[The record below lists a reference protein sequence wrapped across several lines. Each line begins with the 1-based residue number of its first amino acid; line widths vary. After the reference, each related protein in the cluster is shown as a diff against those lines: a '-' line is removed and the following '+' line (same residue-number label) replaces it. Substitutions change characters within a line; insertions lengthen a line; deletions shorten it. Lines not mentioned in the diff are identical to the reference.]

1 MRHEC
6 WFHSRVHVGCTLAWV
21 YWMIRQ
27 FPKFAFF
34 FFFKFLLIF
43 KQIGSSWI
51 FEVFWSAFKINKA
64 KQFQTIFLTFHPFL
78 LPLVWLWILHVVL
91 VLVPF
96 SVDPLVPNFNF
107 AQTFC
112 LVCWQ
117 RLTLVKLATCIS
129 LMCHFCFVF
138 FSLSLHAYCNHL

>member
-1 MRHEC
+1 MLVSLQSACQLHPGLIESTE
-6 WFHSRVHVGCTLAWV
+6 WSDSFLNL
-21 YWMIRQ
+21 
-27 FPKFAFF
+27 PF

-51 FEVFWSAFKINKA
+51 FEVLWSASKINKA

-112 LVCWQ
+112 LVYWQ
-117 RLTLVKLATCIS
+117 RLALVKLATCIS
-129 LMCHFCFVF
+129 LMCHFFVL
-138 FSLSLHAYCNHL
+138 FSFHYLCMLIVTICKA